1 MKLEAEMKEQAV
13 RGTMPKKG
21 RGENGGWGGVP
32 VGAGGGSGGQEVPS
46 SLQSCSIL
54 GGGDRG

>member
-1 MKLEAEMKEQAV
+1 MA
-13 RGTMPKKG
+13 
-21 RGENGGWGGVP
+21 GGGGVP

>member
-21 RGENGGWGGVP
+21 RGENGGWGG
-32 VGAGGGSGGQEVPS
+32 GGGGRGRGQWGPGGAELYTGLFYV
-46 SLQSCSIL
+46 
-54 GGGDRG
+54 GGGR

>member
-21 RGENGGWGGVP
+21 RGENGGWGG
-32 VGAGGGSGGQEVPS
+32 GASGSGRWQWGTGGAKFSTV
-46 SLQSCSIL
+46 LFYL
-54 GGGDRG
+54 GRGR